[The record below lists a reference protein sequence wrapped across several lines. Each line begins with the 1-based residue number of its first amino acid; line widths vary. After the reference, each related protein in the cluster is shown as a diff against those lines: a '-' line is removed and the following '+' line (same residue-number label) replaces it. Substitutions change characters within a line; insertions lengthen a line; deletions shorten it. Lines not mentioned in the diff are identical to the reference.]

1 MTAEASQ
8 AGHSQGPASDGLRPL
23 RIALLTY
30 KGNPFCGGQGV
41 YVRHLSRELARL
53 GHRVEVIGAQPYPV
67 LDVVEGEDRE
77 GPALTELPS
86 LDLYRQPDPF
96 RTPGRG
102 EYRDWIDALEVG
114 TMWTGGFPEPLTF
127 SLRARRHLRARRG
140 DFDVVHDNQ
149 TLGYG
154 LLGDL
159 GAPLVTTV
167 HHPIT
172 VDRRLELDAAE
183 SRLRRYSVR
192 RWYAFTRMQKR
203 VARRLPSVLT
213 VSGSSRQEIVADLGV
228 RRDRV
233 HVVHIGADTGLFSPD
248 PSVPVVP
255 GRIVTT
261 SSADVPLK
269 GLVFLVE
276 ALAKVRAE
284 QPDAHLV
291 VVGKRPVEGPVAQA
305 MERYGLEGAVEFVKG
320 ISDAE
325 LVDLVRSAQVAC
337 VPSLYEGF
345 SLPAAEAMATG
356 TPLVATTGGAIPE
369 VAGPD
374 GETCL
379 AVPPGDPAAL
389 ASALTRLLTD
399 PDLRARLGAAGRD
412 RVLRHFT
419 WARAAEGTVAHYR
432 EAMARAGSAPGRD
445 TGTARPAATPS
456 HGPRP
461 RGADAAPSGTDDRPA
476 TRVAGRSAPEGT
488 GHGAHEASGR
498 AASAAGDRAGA
509 GAGAG
514 AGAADRSV
522 SEAPGRPTAQASGRA
537 AHEVSRRPA
546 AQAPGR
552 SGAQAGGH
560 GGADVTDRSVPDG
573 HPTAQ
578 ASGRAARA
586 GGRADAVDRSA
597 VMSSDRPAAVP
608 PTAGDGGPAVSVGA
622 ADSSDR
628 SDRES
633 RATC

>member
-1 MTAEASQ
+1 VTAEASQ
-8 AGHSQGPASDGLRPL
+8 AGSPPGPAADAGRPL
-23 RIALLTY
+23 SIALLTY

-67 LDVVEGEDRE
+67 LDVLDEGAD
-77 GPALTELPS
+77 GPTLTELPS

-96 RTPGRG
+96 RTPKRD

-140 DFDVVHDNQ
+140 EFDVVHDNQ

-154 LLGDL
+154 LLGDV
-159 GAPLVTTV
+159 GAPLVTTI

-172 VDRRLELDAAE
+172 VDRQLELDAAE
-183 SRLRRYSVR
+183 GWQRRASVR
-192 RWYAFTRMQKR
+192 RWYGFTRMQKR

-213 VSGSSRQEIVADLGV
+213 VSGSSQQEIVEHLGV
-228 RRDRV
+228 RRERV
-233 HVVHIGADTGLFSPD
+233 HVVHIGADTDLFAPD
-248 PSVPVVP
+248 ASVAKVP

-284 QPDAHLV
+284 HPGAHLV
-291 VVGKRPVEGPVAQA
+291 VVGKRPGEGPVAQA
-305 MERYGLEGAVEFVKG
+305 MERYGVEGAVEFVKG

-325 LVDLVRSAQVAC
+325 LVDLVRSAEVAC

-379 AVPPGDPAAL
+379 AVPPGDPGAL
-389 ASALTRLLTD
+389 ATALARLLGD
-399 PDLRARLGAAGRD
+399 PELRARLGAAGRD

-419 WARAAEGTVAHYR
+419 WARAAHGTVAHYR
-432 EAMARAGSAPGRD
+432 EAMARAAHGHGGRSPARAAA
-445 TGTARPAATPS
+445 ARPA
-456 HGPRP
+456 
-461 RGADAAPSGTDDRPA
+461 PA
-476 TRVAGRSAPEGT
+476 SPPV
-488 GHGAHEASGR
+488 
-498 AASAAGDRAGA
+498 
-509 GAGAG
+509 
-514 AGAADRSV
+514 
-522 SEAPGRPTAQASGRA
+522 
-537 AHEVSRRPA
+537 
-546 AQAPGR
+546 
-552 SGAQAGGH
+552 
-560 GGADVTDRSVPDG
+560 SVPAPDD
-573 HPTAQ
+573 P
-578 ASGRAARA
+578 
-586 GGRADAVDRSA
+586 
-597 VMSSDRPAAVP
+597 
-608 PTAGDGGPAVSVGA
+608 
-622 ADSSDR
+622 
-628 SDRES
+628 DRES

>member
-8 AGHSQGPASDGLRPL
+8 AALPGTAADGERPL

-53 GHRVEVIGAQPYPV
+53 GHRVEVIGSQPYPV
-67 LDVVEGEDRE
+67 LDEHDEN
-77 GPALTELPS
+77 GPWAGRLSLTELPS

-102 EYRDWIDALEVG
+102 EYRDWVDALEVA

-127 SLRARRHLRARRG
+127 SLRAGRLLRARRG

-159 GAPLVTTV
+159 GAPLVTTI

-172 VDRRLELDAAE
+172 VDRQLELDAAE
-183 SRLRRYSVR
+183 DLKRRLSVR

-213 VSGSSRQEIVADLGV
+213 VSGSSRQEIVDHLGV

-233 HVVHIGADTGLFSPD
+233 HVVHIGADTTLFAPD
-248 PSVPVVP
+248 PAVPEVP

-284 QPDAHLV
+284 QPHAHLV
-291 VVGKRPVEGPVAQA
+291 VVGKRPEEGPVAQA
-305 MERYGLEGAVEFVKG
+305 IERYGLEEAVRFVKG

-325 LVDLVRSAQVAC
+325 LVDLIRSAEVAC

-345 SLPAAEAMATG
+345 SLPAAEAMATA

-369 VAGPD
+369 VAGTD

-379 AVPPGDPAAL
+379 AVPPGDAGAL
-389 ASALTRLLTD
+389 AAALTRLLGD
-399 PDLRARLGAAGRD
+399 PGLRVRLGAAGRE
-412 RVLRHFT
+412 RVLARFT
-419 WARAAEGTVAHYR
+419 WARAAEGTVARYR
-432 EAMARAGSAPGRD
+432 EEIDRTRTGPSAVVTPPARALDRPA
-445 TGTARPAATPS
+445 PAAT
-456 HGPRP
+456 GL
-461 RGADAAPSGTDDRPA
+461 T
-476 TRVAGRSAPEGT
+476 T
-488 GHGAHEASGR
+488 AS
-498 AASAAGDRAGA
+498 S
-509 GAGAG
+509 
-514 AGAADRSV
+514 
-522 SEAPGRPTAQASGRA
+522 
-537 AHEVSRRPA
+537 
-546 AQAPGR
+546 
-552 SGAQAGGH
+552 
-560 GGADVTDRSVPDG
+560 
-573 HPTAQ
+573 
-578 ASGRAARA
+578 
-586 GGRADAVDRSA
+586 
-597 VMSSDRPAAVP
+597 
-608 PTAGDGGPAVSVGA
+608 
-622 ADSSDR
+622 
-628 SDRES
+628 ES

>member
-1 MTAEASQ
+1 MTAEARE
-8 AGHSQGPASDGLRPL
+8 AGAPEDPAADGLRPL
-23 RIALLTY
+23 DIALLTY

-67 LDVVEGEDRE
+67 LDEGYDGLR
-77 GPALTELPS
+77 LTELPS

-102 EYRDWIDALEVG
+102 EYRDWIDALEVA

-140 DFDVVHDNQ
+140 EFDVIHDNQ

-154 LLGDL
+154 LLGDV
-159 GAPLVTTV
+159 GAPLVTTI

-172 VDRRLELDAAE
+172 VDRQLELDAADGWQ
-183 SRLRRYSVR
+183 RRCSVR

-213 VSGSSRQEIVADLGV
+213 VSGTSRQEIVDHLGV
-228 RRDRV
+228 RPDRI
-233 HVVHIGADTGLFSPD
+233 HVVHIGADTDLFSPD

-269 GLVFLVE
+269 GLVHLVE

-284 QPDAHLV
+284 HPGAHLV
-291 VVGKRPVEGPVAQA
+291 VVGKRPAEGPVAQA
-305 MERYGLEGAVEFVKG
+305 VERYGLAGAVEFVKG

-356 TPLVATTGGAIPE
+356 TPLLATTGGAIPE
-369 VAGPD
+369 VAGRD

-379 AVPPGDPAAL
+379 AVPPGDSEAL
-389 ASALTRLLTD
+389 AAGLGRLLGD
-399 PDLRARLGAAGRD
+399 PDLRARLGAAGRE

-419 WARAAEGTVAHYR
+419 WARAAEGTVSRYR
-432 EAMARAGSAPGRD
+432 EAIDRAGGQGR
-445 TGTARPAATPS
+445 G
-456 HGPRP
+456 
-461 RGADAAPSGTDDRPA
+461 DR
-476 TRVAGRSAPEGT
+476 TRA
-488 GHGAHEASGR
+488 ASGR
-498 AASAAGDRAGA
+498 A
-509 GAGAG
+509 
-514 AGAADRSV
+514 
-522 SEAPGRPTAQASGRA
+522 T
-537 AHEVSRRPA
+537 
-546 AQAPGR
+546 
-552 SGAQAGGH
+552 
-560 GGADVTDRSVPDG
+560 T
-573 HPTAQ
+573 
-578 ASGRAARA
+578 
-586 GGRADAVDRSA
+586 
-597 VMSSDRPAAVP
+597 
-608 PTAGDGGPAVSVGA
+608 PAVSGSPAPGA
-622 ADSSDR
+622 VHPLPGPGASAGSPA
-628 SDRES
+628 
-633 RATC
+633 ATAVSGTSPSASPGG

>member
-8 AGHSQGPASDGLRPL
+8 TGPRPEPAADGLPPL

-67 LDVVEGEDRE
+67 LDVLDGRAASDDRLS
-77 GPALTELPS
+77 LTELPS

-96 RTPGRG
+96 RTPKRD

-154 LLGDL
+154 LLGDV
-159 GAPLVTTV
+159 GAPLVTTI

-172 VDRRLELDAAE
+172 VDRQLELDAAD
-183 SRLRRYSVR
+183 SRKRRYSVR

-213 VSGSSRQEIVADLGV
+213 VSGTSRQEIVDHLGV
-228 RRDRV
+228 RDDRI
-233 HVVHIGADTGLFSPD
+233 HVVHIGADTDLFSPD
-248 PSVPVVP
+248 PSVPKVP

-276 ALAKVRAE
+276 ALAKARTE
-284 QPDAHLV
+284 HPRAHLV
-291 VVGKRPVEGPVAQA
+291 VVGKRPAEGPVAQA
-305 MERYGLEGAVEFVKG
+305 TERYGLEGAVEFVKG

-325 LVDLVRSAQVAC
+325 LVDLVRSAEVAC

-356 TPLVATTGGAIPE
+356 TALLATTGGAVPE

-379 AVPPGDPAAL
+379 AVPPGDADAL
-389 ASALTRLLTD
+389 AAGLNRLLSERE
-399 PDLRARLGAAGRD
+399 LRARLGAAGRE
-412 RVLRHFT
+412 RVLKHFT
-419 WARAAEGTVAHYR
+419 WARAAEGTVARYR
-432 EAMARAGSAPGRD
+432 AAIGH
-445 TGTARPAATPS
+445 RPAAT
-456 HGPRP
+456 
-461 RGADAAPSGTDDRPA
+461 ATQEAVPA
-476 TRVAGRSAPEGT
+476 TPTPSDT
-488 GHGAHEASGR
+488 G
-498 AASAAGDRAGA
+498 
-509 GAGAG
+509 
-514 AGAADRSV
+514 V
-522 SEAPGRPTAQASGRA
+522 YP
-537 AHEVSRRPA
+537 
-546 AQAPGR
+546 
-552 SGAQAGGH
+552 
-560 GGADVTDRSVPDG
+560 
-573 HPTAQ
+573 
-578 ASGRAARA
+578 
-586 GGRADAVDRSA
+586 
-597 VMSSDRPAAVP
+597 
-608 PTAGDGGPAVSVGA
+608 
-622 ADSSDR
+622 
-628 SDRES
+628 ES